1 MIISCSACGTR
12 YVLDPAKLGAAGR
25 TVRCANCHH
34 NWFQEAPD
42 ANPLVTRIAP
52 RPAVPSSGVARTP
65 ARGNRGPLDG
75 AASSKASAQ
84 TEQIEPRVARPEPA
98 APTAAAAET
107 PSRPLPQ
114 SPAPPDVDERIAAIR
129 QPDPATAAPPPR
141 DPGFE
146 RHVGRA
152 GAREHVRNLPALPR
166 QRSNTALVAGWAAL
180 LFLVLG
186 VVGNG
191 FFFFREA
198 IAERLPASRKIYDA
212 IGLELAEER
221 PDPVRALRIVTPQP
235 PPARSLN
242 GVLTQDIA
250 GTVENDTEHRLALPL
265 LRGVL
270 FDELGNEIY
279 SWTFRASATSLGP
292 RQVASFETDIFDMPE
307 EASRVEVMF
316 DSYYRARKRQTTG

>member
-1 MIISCSACGTR
+1 MDVSA
-12 YVLDPAKLGAAGR
+12 
-25 TVRCANCHH
+25 H
-34 NWFQEAPD
+34 QAPH
-42 ANPLVTRIAP
+42 
-52 RPAVPSSGVARTP
+52 
-65 ARGNRGPLDG
+65 
-75 AASSKASAQ
+75 
-84 TEQIEPRVARPEPA
+84 
-98 APTAAAAET
+98 
-107 PSRPLPQ
+107 
-114 SPAPPDVDERIAAIR
+114 IR
-129 QPDPATAAPPPR
+129 HA
-141 DPGFE
+141 
-146 RHVGRA
+146 GRA
-152 GAREHVRNLPALPR
+152 GAREQIRNLPAFPR

-180 LFLVLG
+180 LILVFG

-212 IGLELAEER
+212 IGLDLPAER
-221 PDPVRALRIVTPQP
+221 LDPVRALRIVTPQP

-250 GTVENDTEHRLALPL
+250 GTVENDTEHRLAVPL

-292 RQVASFETDIFDMPE
+292 RQVAAFETDIFDMPE

-316 DSYYRARKRQTTG
+316 DSYYRARQRQSSLN

>member
-34 NWFQEAPD
+34 SWFQEAPD
-42 ANPLVTRIAP
+42 ANPMVTRIAP
-52 RPAVPSSGVARTP
+52 RPAVPASGVARTP
-65 ARGNRGPLDG
+65 ARGNRSPLEGAGTGP
-75 AASSKASAQ
+75 ASSATAPPNQ
-84 TEQIEPRVARPEPA
+84 DPPRAAKPE
-98 APTAAAAET
+98 PTAAEA
-107 PSRPLPQ
+107 PSQPLPQ
-114 SPAPPDVDERIAAIR
+114 SPAPPGVDERIAAIR

-141 DPGFE
+141 DAGFE
-146 RHVGRA
+146 RHLGRA

-166 QRSNTALVAGWAAL
+166 QRSNTALVAGWTAL

-250 GTVENDTEHRLALPL
+250 GTVENDTEHRLAVPL

-292 RQVASFETDIFDMPE
+292 RQVASFETDIFDMPD

-316 DSYYRARKRQTTG
+316 DSYYRARKRQTAG